1 MSKIFEAIKVLD
13 VGSYVASPA
22 AATILADFGASVIKI
37 EPPEGGDAY
46 RRMSALPSFPK
57 SPHNY
62 PWDLV
67 SRNKQSLALDLK
79 AAAGRA
85 VLQRLVEAAD
95 VLITNYPLKV
105 RARLGLEYEALAA
118 RNPRLIYASVTGYG
132 ESGPDADEP
141 GFDATAYFARS
152 GLNDITRLS
161 DSSPP
166 AASIAG
172 QGDHPTASTLYGG
185 IVTALFRRERTGQGA
200 YVSTSL
206 LANGIWANGTMIQAA
221 LCGAEIAYFSPRATP
236 RSALSNSYLCRDGR
250 WFYIAMVKEDQLWP
264 GLVALLGIQELA
276 QDPRFSTLAERR
288 AHAAELTAEF
298 DTLFLQRDASEWK
311 RLFNA
316 AGHTVSIV
324 QRLADVAD
332 DIQAIHAGALIEG
345 DGMGGTQIT
354 VDSPF
359 RIAGADKTR
368 PGPAP
373 ALGEH
378 SSAVLAAYGFSAA
391 EIAALH
397 QNKVVSGPQPGGS
410 SAP

>member
-1 MSKIFEAIKVLD
+1 MANIFEDLKVLD
-13 VGSYVASPA
+13 VGSYVASPG

-37 EPPEGGDAY
+37 EPPEGGDPY
-46 RRMSALPSFPK
+46 RRMSALPNLPK

-62 PWDLV
+62 LWDLV

-79 AAAGRA
+79 TPAGRG
-85 VLQRLVEAAD
+85 VLQRLVQTAD

-105 RARLGLEYEALAA
+105 RARLGLEYEAIAA
-118 RNPRLIYASVTGYG
+118 LNPRLIYASVTGYG
-132 ESGPDADEP
+132 ETGPDADQL

-161 DSSPP
+161 ESSPP
-166 AASIAG
+166 ATSAIG

-185 IVTALFRRERTGQGA
+185 IVTALFRRERTGEGA

-206 LANGIWANGTMIQAA
+206 LANGIWANGALIQAA
-221 LCGAEIAYFSPRATP
+221 LCGAEIHYYQPRSTP
-236 RSALSNSYLCRDGR
+236 RSALSNSYVCRDGR
-250 WFYIAMVKEDQLWP
+250 WFYIAMVKEEQLWP
-264 GLVALLGIQELA
+264 GLVELLGIQALA
-276 QDPRFSTLAERR
+276 QDPRFSTLAERH
-288 AHAAELTAEF
+288 AHAAALTAEL
-298 DTLFLQRDASEWK
+298 DKIFLQRDAGEWK
-311 RLFNA
+311 RLFDA

-324 QRLADVAD
+324 QLLADVPG
-332 DIQAIHAGALIEG
+332 DIQAVHAGALIEA
-345 DGMGGTQIT
+345 DGLGGTRIT

-373 ALGEH
+373 SLGEH
-378 SSAVLAAYGFSAA
+378 SAAVLAAHGFDAA
-391 EIAALH
+391 EIATLR
-397 QNKVVSGPQPGGS
+397 QNGVVSGPQPGN